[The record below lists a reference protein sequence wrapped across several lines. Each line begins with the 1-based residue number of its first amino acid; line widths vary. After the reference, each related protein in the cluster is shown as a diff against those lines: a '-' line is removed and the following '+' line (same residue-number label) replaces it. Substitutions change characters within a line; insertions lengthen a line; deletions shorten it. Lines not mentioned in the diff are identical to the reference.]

1 MLQLLDS
8 LGDFLDTIV
17 DRRHPSRNQIQE
29 VQRFIPIVDGVV
41 VEPFDRSADELLE
54 FLMFRIVQ
62 TIDLIGHVGDDAPPN
77 HTLIAIGLCLC
88 SVLNRLDDQIIQGS
102 ILHVLL
108 RETLLDPG
116 DEQSTRSGQN
126 GFHVCIVDGLI
137 RSRIVVDPCQD
148 PKVFHDLFIDG
159 FQATGRRVVGHL
171 FIVIHHVHG
180 VLTDGIGEELLG
192 KLQGIPLF
200 HDGGGHLRHH
210 DNQNEVGIGEAL
222 LQNGHQHRAGTGSS
236 TAGSGTDDI
245 AVLLVQN
252 HIGEGL
258 IAQEI
263 ADVLFQVIL
272 HLGPVLAGSLGH
284 VLGTDLDLDA
294 VLGTHHAQVGTTGV
308 DVDTVEELRI
318 PLFGQPC
325 NLGTAIPNAD
335 DHRILFDVF
344 HTKIPPLEIRMDLEC
359 EFDRVSN
366 LILY

>member
-1 MLQLLDS
+1 MS
-8 LGDFLDTIV
+8 G
-17 DRRHPSRNQIQE
+17 
-29 VQRFIPIVDGVV
+29 
-41 VEPFDRSADELLE
+41 
-54 FLMFRIVQ
+54 IVQ
-62 TIDLIGHVGDDAPPN
+62 TIDFIGHVCDDAPTD
-77 HTLIAIGLCLC
+77 HTLIAIGLCLR
-88 SVLNRLDDQIIQGS
+88 SVLDRLDDQIVQRG

-108 RETLLDPG
+108 GETLLDPG

-137 RSRIVVDPCQD
+137 RSRIVVDTCQD
-148 PKVFHDLFIDG
+148 PKVFHDLFVDS
-159 FQATGRRVVGHL
+159 FQATGRGVVGHL
-171 FIVIHHVHG
+171 FVVVHHV
-180 VLTDGIGEELLG
+180 DGIFSDGVGEELLG
-192 KLQGIPLF
+192 KFQGIPLF

-210 DNQNEVGIGEAL
+210 DHQDEVGVGEAL
-222 LQNGHQHRAGTGSS
+222 LQNGHQHRTGTGSS
-236 TAGSGTDDI
+236 TTGSGTDDI

-258 IAQEI
+258 VAQEI
-263 ADVLFQVIL
+263 ADVLFQIIL
-272 HLGPVLAGSLGH
+272 HLGPVLARSLGH
-284 VLGTDLDLDA
+284 VLGPNLDLDA

-308 DVDTVEELRI
+308 DVHAVEEFRI

-359 EFDRVSN
+359 TFDRVSN